1 MAKLTLRDLFAVV
14 TIVALA
20 LGWWLDR
27 SRLERSAAAVKERA
41 DRAEVNAVYYRS
53 YSVKLAET
61 ISWYQKMYD
70 YPEGDPFT
78 AVPPSA
84 AEVDQ
89 PDPSN

>member
-1 MAKLTLRDLFAVV
+1 MPKLTLRDLFAVV

-27 SRLERSAAAVKERA
+27 SRLVRSAAAVQERVERA
-41 DRAEVNAVYYRS
+41 EGNAEYYQS
-53 YSVKLAET
+53 YSAKLSET
-61 ISWYQKMYD
+61 LAWYQETYN

-84 AEVDQ
+84 VAPDQ
-89 PDPSN
+89 TSP